1 MTKRG
6 QTSRAGLRHWTDASC
21 KVARR
26 RTRERTRERE
36 GEQENEKSGRMERSI
51 HLPKWLIIRSTFNS
65 GTS

>member
-36 GEQENEKSGRMERSI
+36 RESKRMRKVGGWSAPYI
-51 HLPKWLIIRSTFNS
+51 YQN
-65 GTS
+65 G